1 MNQYRQLRC
10 WVCAILVLLIGAT
23 SAFAVSQEV
32 ESNPDVQPSI
42 LKTKYPDCSKLAVDK
57 GILVV
62 KMVVDENGDVA
73 SVEILKSSDQG
84 LNAPVEAALM
94 KWRFK
99 PALKDGKACAA
110 RVKIPVR
117 INI

>member
-1 MNQYRQLRC
+1 MNQYRHLRC
-10 WVCAILVLLIGAT
+10 WVFAMLVLLIGIP
-23 SAFAVSQEV
+23 SAFAATPQV
-32 ESNPDVQPSI
+32 EANPDVQPSI
-42 LKTKYPDCSKLAVDK
+42 LKTTYPDRSKLSVEK

-62 KMVVDENGDVA
+62 KMVVTEHGDVA
-73 SVEILKSSDQG
+73 SVEVIKSSDQG